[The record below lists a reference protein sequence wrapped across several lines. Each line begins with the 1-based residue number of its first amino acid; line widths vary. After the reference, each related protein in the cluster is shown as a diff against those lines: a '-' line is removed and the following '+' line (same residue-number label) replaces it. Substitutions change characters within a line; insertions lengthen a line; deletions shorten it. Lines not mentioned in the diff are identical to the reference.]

1 MNRFSLALRVYS
13 LSRSVMFP
21 SALAGALLGLV
32 LSGTPQTAAPSPRPE
47 TLQALAT
54 LQPGFD
60 PALLAPLE
68 ARLRAAARD
77 AGQRTELE
85 RELVRLLESDATW
98 QGKEVACRLLKP
110 VATATAVPALADL
123 LGDPQLAA
131 RARDVLETLPDAA
144 ADRAL
149 LEALDRVPG
158 PLRVGVITSLGVRR
172 TQDAVPA
179 LLPLA
184 RSTDPAEAAAAWLAL
199 GRIGTPEAARVLAEL
214 RAEVPEARR
223 EALLAATFE
232 AGERLLETGQLA
244 GARAVFEPL
253 YREVPAGPVRQAAFQ
268 GLVRADPAG
277 ANGHC
282 IRALA
287 SADGGL
293 RDLAARLVAEL
304 PADWDTEPLV
314 RNLPHIPARA
324 KVRLMEA
331 LALRRDPH
339 LRSVLN
345 GLMRSS
351 EPDVA
356 VTAVRVLGAVGSARD
371 VSLLAGA
378 AITTNAAVQAAA
390 RAALREVAGREFED
404 RIVELLPRAKPDARV
419 EMIRALGDRGA
430 AHAAPA
436 LVWYVGATNPVLRSA
451 ALDALSRLGG
461 AGEVGPLLAR
471 VRAAPDNDVRA
482 AIGETLAEICGRAGE
497 SAGAAVLEAFAGA
510 STAERLALLPAL
522 SRWGAEAALAA
533 VERALTDPDAAVR
546 EAAFRA
552 LTDWNSLRVGPML
565 ARLAREAESPAWR
578 TLAFRAWVQ
587 RVREVEAPA
596 DARLAQLR
604 EALAQAGSVEDKR
617 LVLAALAE
625 VPTLEALQMV
635 AQALGDP
642 ALAEEAGAAAVR
654 ICPLL
659 PEADRAA
666 GRAVLELVLAHA
678 KAAGVLND
686 ARRQLRGLGR

>member
-1 MNRFSLALRVYS
+1 MESLRPEQRPRWYPGPCGLLPALVVTLLSLAVPATSRAAAPPGLPDALR
-13 LSRSVMFP
+13 
-21 SALAGALLGLV
+21 ALAA
-32 LSGTPQTAAPSPRPE
+32 
-47 TLQALAT
+47 

-60 PALLAPLE
+60 PAVLTAIE
-68 ARLRAAARD
+68 ARLGEALRD
-77 AGQRTELE
+77 EGQRAEVERALVELI
-85 RELVRLLESDATW
+85 ESDASW
-98 QGKEVACRLLKP
+98 QAREIACRLLKR
-110 VATATAVPALADL
+110 VATAAAVPALARL

-131 RARDVLETLPDAA
+131 RARDVLETLPDPA

-149 LEALDRVPG
+149 IEALGRVKG
-158 PLRVGVITSLGVRR
+158 RARLGVMASLGVRR
-172 TQDAVPA
+172 TADAVPA
-179 LLPLA
+179 LLPLT
-184 RSTDPAEAAAAWLAL
+184 RSDAPLEAETAWLTL
-199 GRIGTPEAARVLAEL
+199 GRIGTPEAVQALTEL
-214 RAEVPEARR
+214 RAAIPEDRR
-223 EALLAATFE
+223 STLLAALFE
-232 AGERLLETGQLA
+232 AGERLLEAGRLA
-244 GARAVFEPL
+244 EARAVFEPL
-253 YREVPAGPVRQAAFQ
+253 YREYPAGPVRQAAFQ
-268 GLVRADPAG
+268 GLVRADPAE
-277 ANGHC
+277 ANGHF

-304 PADWDTEPLV
+304 PADWNTEPLV

-331 LALRRDPH
+331 LARRRDPH

-390 RAALREVAGREFED
+390 RAALREVPGREFED

-471 VRAAPDNDVRA
+471 LRAAPDHEARA
-482 AIGETLAEICGRAGE
+482 AIGETLAEICGRVGVP
-497 SAGAAVLEAFAGA
+497 AGAVVLEAFAGA
-510 STAERLALLPAL
+510 SPEVRLALLPAL
-522 SRWGAEAALAA
+522 SRWGSDTALAA
-533 VERALTDPDAAVR
+533 VERALADPDAALR

-552 LTDWNSLRVGPML
+552 LTGWNSLRAGPML
-565 ARLAREAESPAWR
+565 ARLAREAEHPTWR
-578 TLAFRAWVQ
+578 TLAFRAWVRQ
-587 RVREVEAPA
+587 LQEVEAPA
-596 DARLAQLR
+596 AERLAQLR
-604 EALAQAGSVEDKR
+604 EALAQAGSVEDKK
-617 LVLAALAE
+617 LVLGALAE
-625 VPTLEALQMV
+625 VPTLEALQVV
-635 AQALGDP
+635 AQGLADP
-642 ALAEEAGAAAVR
+642 ALADEAGAAAVR
-654 ICPLL
+654 LCPLL
-659 PEADRAA
+659 PEADQAA
-666 GRAVLELVLAHA
+666 GRAVLEQVLVHA
-678 KAAGVLND
+678 RAEGVVNA